1 MNSFFAIIGALK
13 AGESLQN
20 PETLNNRQLLLNV
33 FVAIMSSL
41 LIFSPIPLDDNQ
53 IELIAYL
60 ITTFISM
67 INMYLTTAT
76 SKKIGLKK

>member
-20 PETLNNRQLLLNV
+20 PETWKNRQLLLNV

-41 LIFSPIPLDDNQ
+41 LVFSPVPLDDNQ
-53 IELIAYL
+53 VELIAYL

-67 INMYLTTAT
+67 INMYLTAAT